1 MIALTQTIERVI
13 ERAIVRAIKSGK
25 QRNIDAGCFGK
36 QWIID
41 QFNIEQNAA
50 DKVND

>member
-1 MIALTQTIERVI
+1 M
-13 ERAIVRAIKSGK
+13 AIMMAGMTIKSGK